1 MRCLLCCVLA
11 CSALAQERRDSSLQ
25 SELNRMDRQLKQN
38 QGEVDRLLDLR
49 LKHDLGLPNGD
60 SVELFRHEAPVTSA
74 SIEQAKAQLQ
84 SEERNA
90 AELQQKFEKL
100 KQVHDRMQA
109 AAQSKPEGPR
119 PHEEWTSVPQPGSRP
134 VRRPGDPVPPAPQP
148 VPAGET
154 QALVPVPAPALN
166 LLPIKGQIHG
176 STDHVRVAAALFRAA
191 QSLME
196 RAEQLRAQGDA
207 AQAAAWD
214 KEAKERLDHAV
225 NELQSLLKQQPPA
238 FADLFALGRCREALF
253 RLAELHDGL
262 SLRSKPKD
270 YQQREQEVREPFV
283 AITARDSVSKKG
295 VETLGPWGR
304 AAQTALD
311 HFRWMNVHGRFTPSR
326 ALESITWERERSK

>member
-1 MRCLLCCVLA
+1 MRWLCCLLFA
-11 CSALAQERRDSSLQ
+11 CAAMAQERRDSSLQ
-25 SELNRMDRQLKQN
+25 SELNRMDRLLKQN
-38 QGEVDRLLDLR
+38 QSEVDHLLDLR
-49 LKHDLGLPNGD
+49 LNHDRGLPNGD
-60 SVELFRHEAPVTSA
+60 SAELFRHEAPVTPA
-74 SIEQAKAQLQ
+74 SIAQATAQLK
-84 SEERNA
+84 SEERKTA
-90 AELQQKFEKL
+90 DLVQQFEKL
-100 KQVHDRMQA
+100 KQVHDRVQA
-109 AAQSKPEGPR
+109 AQAKPEGRR
-119 PHEEWTSVPQPGSRP
+119 PDEEWTSVPQPGSRP
-134 VRRPGDPVPPAPQP
+134 VRRPGDPVPPPQP
-148 VPAGET
+148 ASVGET
-154 QALVPVPAPALN
+154 QTPVAVPVPVPALN

-176 STDHVRVAAALFRAA
+176 SSDHARTAGALFRAA

-214 KEAKERLDHAV
+214 KEARERLDHAV
-225 NELQSLLKQQPPA
+225 NELKPLLEQQPPA